1 MSQAAHIIL
10 VQQGT
15 KCAYLV
21 IKDITTKYY
30 DIYVYKYIY
39 IYIYIYNTDG

>member
-10 VQQGT
+10 VQQGI

-30 DIYVYKYIY
+30 DIYTIQM
-39 IYIYIYNTDG
+39 DD